1 MPDLPTI
8 TVTQEQAQRLL
19 AVFPGGAAEYR
30 TWLKATLVAH
40 VIERERE
47 GQTEALRT
55 ELG

>member
-8 TVTQEQAQRLL
+8 TVTQAQADRLL
-19 AVFPGGAAEYR
+19 AVFPGGAAAYR
-30 TWLKATLVAH
+30 AWLKATLAAH

-47 GQTEALRT
+47 GVTEALKA